1 MNFRF
6 TAFLFVG
13 VVALV
18 VALLIVNLTDPPP
31 RAGAGL
37 LEPLALAGVKP
48 ADVDTVEIAR
58 TEPVAETLVFA
69 KVGEGRWEL
78 REPHRAKAEGAALDG
93 LVRGLFQNVGVPDHA
108 T

>member
-18 VALLIVNLTDPPP
+18 VALLIVNLTDAPP

-48 ADVDTVEIAR
+48 AGGSRVR
-58 TEPVAETLVFA
+58 SRPRR
-69 KVGEGRWEL
+69 GGRSG
-78 REPHRAKAEGAALDG
+78 RRASSPAACR
-93 LVRGLFQNVGVPDHA
+93 RGG
-108 T
+108 